1 MFTPLSLQGNNII
14 MISKEK
20 AQEIAH
26 QWIQAWNDHKIED
39 MISLYSED
47 IVFTSPYVVEIFGNQ
62 SGSIKGKKERR
73 AYIVKALQQ
82 YPNLKFELLNVL
94 IGLDIITILYKSV
107 NDLPAAAT
115 ISLDPDYK
123 IVNYNCSFS
132 A

>member
-1 MFTPLSLQGNNII
+1 
-14 MISKEK
+14 
-20 AQEIAH
+20 
-26 QWIQAWNDHKIED
+26 
-39 MISLYSED
+39 
-47 IVFTSPYVVEIFGNQ
+47 
-62 SGSIKGKKERR
+62 
-73 AYIVKALQQ
+73 VKALQQ

>member
-1 MFTPLSLQGNNII
+1 

-26 QWIQAWNDHKIED
+26 QWIQAWNEHKIDD

-47 IVFTSPYVVEIFGNQ
+47 IVFTSPYVVEISGNQ
-62 SGSIKGKKERR
+62 SGSIKGKKELR
-73 AYIVKALQQ
+73 AYFVKALQE
-82 YPNLKFELLNVL
+82 YPNLKFELLSVL
-94 IGLDIITILYKSV
+94 IGVDIITILYKSV

-115 ISLDPDYK
+115 ISLDSDYK
-123 IVNYNCSFS
+123 IVKYNCAFS